1 MKEQEKEKQ
10 FSDLDFEIDFYERLL
25 KEKPRF
31 VQALIALGEAYT
43 KKGFFKKGLLIDT
56 RLAKLRPH
64 DATVRYNLACSY
76 SLLGE
81 IEKALQQLR
90 LSIRLGYA
98 DFEHMD
104 KDPDLE
110 NLRQD
115 PRYKQFVFLS
125 KNKAEDK
132 RSG

>member
-1 MKEQEKEKQ
+1 MNEQEKEKQ

-125 KNKAEDK
+125 KNKTKDLP
-132 RSG
+132 R

>member
-1 MKEQEKEKQ
+1 MEEEKKEKQ

-110 NLRQD
+110 NLRNHPD
-115 PRYKQFVFLS
+115 YKEIASLF
-125 KNKAEDK
+125 KNKAETK
-132 RSG
+132 SFE

>member
-1 MKEQEKEKQ
+1 MKEQEKVKQ
-10 FSDLDFEIDFYERLL
+10 FNDLDFEIDFYERLL

-125 KNKAEDK
+125 KNKTEDK
-132 RSG
+132 PR